1 MGSGILPS
9 EIDHKTFLIGLFF
22 FIIIACSV
30 LLQGNDKKQK
40 HHAKARKNPNKNKNA
55 KPEKAKKKKK
65 AKKEKKSNI
74 VAKSKPQPE
83 GKGNEEK
90 KGDGD
95 EEELDVLKGKGAFA
109 SAAAQ
114 VSRLGK
120 KRPKPK
126 KEKTVEAPPNDNEA
140 NEEVEVNYL
149 ELYNETEKREDMNIL
164 YNYATESPYSSSI
177 IRSRKVNLHQSEPN
191 STIVDKHGTN
201 EYLKTRKF
209 METASVM
216 SMSFIQFLFPVT
228 MIVEGT
234 MVWLTSNSLKTESA
248 LSSNI
253 WRLMTYSVA
262 ICCLTVGILNF
273 ARKCYSVNT
282 QKNRTKICFVGY
294 FLLSLSSLGFI
305 YFGCVAYQQ
314 FYSKQRELNY
324 MNQFNISHIGTIGYV
339 LIIAST
345 YLAWKQS

>member
-1 MGSGILPS
+1 MGSSILPS

-40 HHAKARKNPNKNKNA
+40 HHAKGRKTPNKNKNA
-55 KPEKAKKKKK
+55 KPVKAKKKKK
-65 AKKEKKSNI
+65 AKKAKKSKI
-74 VAKSKPQPE
+74 EAKSKPKAD
-83 GKGNEEK
+83 GKANEQK
-90 KGDGD
+90 QGDGD

-126 KEKTVEAPPNDNEA
+126 KEEEAPPNEENNAEA
-140 NEEVEVNYL
+140 EVNYR
-149 ELYNETEKREDMNIL
+149 EFHNETEEKEDMNIL
-164 YNYATESPYSSSI
+164 YNSTTESPYSS
-177 IRSRKVNLHQSEPN
+177 
-191 STIVDKHGTN
+191 
-201 EYLKTRKF
+201 
-209 METASVM
+209 

-228 MIVEGT
+228 MILEGT
-234 MVWLTSNSLKTESA
+234 MIWLTNNSLKTESA
-248 LSSNI
+248 ISSNV

-262 ICCLTVGILNF
+262 ICCFIIGILNF
-273 ARKCYSVNT
+273 AKKCYSVMT
-282 QKNRTKICFVGY
+282 HKNRTKICFKGY
-294 FLLSLSSLGFI
+294 LFLSLSSLGFI

-314 FYSKQRELNY
+314 FYSRQREINY
-324 MNQFNISHIGTIGYV
+324 MNQFDMSYIGTIAYV
-339 LIIAST
+339 LIVGST